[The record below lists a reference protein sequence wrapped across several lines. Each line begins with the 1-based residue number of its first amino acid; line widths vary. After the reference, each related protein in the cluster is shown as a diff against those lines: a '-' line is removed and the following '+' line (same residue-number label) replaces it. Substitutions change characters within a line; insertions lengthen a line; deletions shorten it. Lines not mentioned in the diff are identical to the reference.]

1 MTLLR
6 LCREL
11 KTPGC
16 MCFFKPGA
24 DRFNICT
31 VMVELVIRPITL
43 SLALFFSSVVSAH
56 HAVTV
61 AYDTENL
68 EYIEGEITRVFW
80 RNPHI
85 VLTIERTLVNGER
98 EVWEVESGSTN
109 ALQRIGV
116 SRDIVSIGDYVSLF
130 GAVSRSGLN
139 NMAAY
144 TMILANG
151 VEVPLW
157 PQRAA
162 QIGRE
167 IGLAPISEAA
177 QERGSLEAQGIY
189 RVWSR
194 TGTGLVSNLPFVKSA
209 IEAREAFDPLRDDPA
224 LQCIPPGMP
233 AMMNNPYP
241 IEFVDNGNEIVLR
254 LEEWDGVRTIH
265 MDLDA
270 SGESQSISASP
281 YGYSVGRW
289 EDSMLIVTTTR
300 INEPFFD
307 DIGTPQTENI
317 EIIERFI
324 LNDDENELRYE
335 VVLTDSD
342 TFIESGTFS
351 GIWFW
356 KPGEE
361 IKRFECALPD
371 A

>member
-1 MTLLR
+1 M
-6 LCREL
+6 
-11 KTPGC
+11 
-16 MCFFKPGA
+16 A
-24 DRFNICT
+24 
-31 VMVELVIRPITL
+31 ELVFRFIIL
-43 SLALFFSSVVSAH
+43 SLTLAFSSIVFAH

-68 EYIEGEITRVFW
+68 EYIEGEVTRVFW

-98 EVWEVESGSTN
+98 QVWEAESGSTN
-109 ALQRIGV
+109 ALQRIGI
-116 SRDIVSIGDYVSLF
+116 SRDIVSIGDHISLF
-130 GAVSRSGLN
+130 GALSRSGLN
-139 NMAAY
+139 KMAAY
-144 TMILANG
+144 TMILTNG
-151 VEVPLW
+151 TEVPLW

-162 QIGRE
+162 QIGKK
-167 IGLAPISEAA
+167 IGLSPISEAA

-194 TGTGLVSNLPFVKSA
+194 TGTGLVSNLPFIESA

-241 IEFVDNGNEIVLR
+241 IEFVENGDEIILR

-265 MDLDA
+265 MNVDA
-270 SGESQSISASP
+270 SRDNQPIATSS

-289 EDSMLIVTTTR
+289 ENNTLVVTTVR

-317 EIIERFI
+317 EIIEKFI
-324 LNDDENELRYE
+324 LNDNEDELRYE

-342 TFIESGTFS
+342 TFTEPGTLR
-351 GIWFW
+351 GTWFW
-356 KPGEE
+356 NPGEE